1 MSAKPSSKKVTSRVW
16 ERPGTTRY
24 KDPELTAQRER
35 EAALTARQQSKAK
48 SGHGPVLVAR
58 KTVTLSADES
68 SPFLSSL
75 ITPERVKAQWAARQ
89 GLDSASHNDPIYY
102 QHGLS
107 HEEVT
112 SMLGELDEPLLSSA
126 SQPTSF
132 ASASSNK
139 ESNLKLFSEQS
150 AKENA
155 KNVLRREIAQRI
167 LGLDTMNNAEL
178 LKVHIQQAIH
188 HFQRRGPL
196 DSGSADVQ
204 GRPFFSRHKNVN
216 VISMGRP
223 SRHFDGAYSQPRTAP
238 DGQPQRHGQSR
249 ETAAFQRSTTQDAR
263 LPPPRIVEALPM
275 DRQSAWSPRDRL
287 IKSLC
292 LHLLFDYSLHRS

>member
-1 MSAKPSSKKVTSRVW
+1 MNTSRTLLLQSTRRCMATMSAKPSSKKVTSRVW

-24 KDPELTAQRER
+24 KDPELMARRER
-35 EAALTARQQSKAK
+35 EAALTSRQQGQAK

-89 GLDSASHNDPIYY
+89 GLDATPSEDPMYY

-107 HEEVT
+107 HEEIT

-132 ASASSNK
+132 TSGSSTQ
-139 ESNLKLFSEQS
+139 EGALKLLATQK

-188 HFQRRGPL
+188 HFQRKGPL

-204 GRPFFSRHKNVN
+204 GSAFC
-216 VISMGRP
+216 P
-223 SRHFDGAYSQPRTAP
+223 S
-238 DGQPQRHGQSR
+238 
-249 ETAAFQRSTTQDAR
+249 
-263 LPPPRIVEALPM
+263 
-275 DRQSAWSPRDRL
+275 
-287 IKSLC
+287 
-292 LHLLFDYSLHRS
+292 